1 MQAFGFNTKQEA
13 MLSALTEE
21 VVKSSAIEGNV
32 LDPNSV
38 RSSIARRLRLNVA
51 GVSPREDRDVEGVV
65 QMMLDATQ
73 KYDQPLTEDRLF
85 RWHAHLFSGVRTT
98 ADKFR
103 VGAWRDDSDG
113 PMQVVS
119 GPIGREKIHYVAP
132 AAESIPKEMSQY
144 LDWFNSE
151 SEPDPL
157 IKAGIAHLWFITVH
171 PFEDGNG
178 RIGRAIAEM
187 CLARSDK
194 SAQRFYSMS
203 AQILE
208 ERNEYYR
215 VLEETQKGS
224 TEITKWL
231 VWFLGCLDRSLEKA
245 EALTEGAIR
254 TESFWRVL
262 GDRKISIN
270 NRQKKMLNM
279 LLNKF
284 EGKLTTTKWA
294 KITKCSQDTALSD
307 IRSLIDAGVL
317 EQEEA
322 GGRSTSYKLREGIK
336 P

>member
-1 MQAFGFNTKQEA
+1 
-13 MLSALTEE
+13 
-21 VVKSSAIEGNV
+21 
-32 LDPNSV
+32 
-38 RSSIARRLRLNVA
+38 
-51 GVSPREDRDVEGVV
+51 
-65 QMMLDATQ
+65 
-73 KYDQPLTEDRLF
+73 
-85 RWHAHLFSGVRTT
+85 
-98 ADKFR
+98 
-103 VGAWRDDSDG
+103 
-113 PMQVVS
+113 MQVVS

-132 AAESIPKEMSQY
+132 AAESIPKEMFQY

-294 KITKCSQDTALSD
+294 KITRCSQDTALSD